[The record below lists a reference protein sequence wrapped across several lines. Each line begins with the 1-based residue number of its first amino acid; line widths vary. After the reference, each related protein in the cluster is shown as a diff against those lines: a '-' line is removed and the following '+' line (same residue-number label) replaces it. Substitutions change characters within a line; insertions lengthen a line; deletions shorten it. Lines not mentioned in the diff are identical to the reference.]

1 MDNMM
6 MHEGLPLVWVW
17 VVSFVSI
24 LIVMRALF
32 VQPVAQTITKTSGS
46 RQTRPG
52 FLKFITS
59 PWPQLVLRLVVVSL
73 FLLVIYAGI
82 VGTPIAERNFATVV
96 TWNLWWGG
104 LIILVF
110 FAGTFWCGVCPWDSL
125 AQWLVRRRLWRRG
138 SEDSSLNLPVPVWLH
153 NVWPAALL
161 FIGFTWLELGFGV
174 TTSPYATAMLALLM
188 VVLATI
194 SLALYEPKAFCRY
207 FCPIGRTLGVYS
219 QLSPVELRP
228 RDPNKCADCKTLECY
243 HGSDE
248 IEPCPTRLVMGR
260 FKQNTYCTSC
270 GNCVRSCPHQNVS
283 WHARPMGSEIAFQAR
298 PHFDEA
304 WFMLIL
310 LALTSFHGLTMMQ
323 FWDQFISQVAR
334 SLGDSG
340 SLLWSFSLV
349 MAVCMLIIIAWYALM
364 AWLTS
369 TIAVPGNEKK
379 LFSRLAFVAVP
390 LAFSYHLAHNLNH
403 LMRES
408 SGTSGVWTNPT
419 GFGAQP
425 FSMHEMHVR
434 HMNPMIPDAWIHGL
448 QAGLMLFGIY
458 FAVEILRSRMREF
471 YITGSVMPGRRLIPM
486 LVFAAGIITLNIWL
500 LMEPMEMRF

>member
-1 MDNMM
+1 MA
-6 MHEGLPLVWVW
+6 WVW
-17 VVSFVSI
+17 AVGI
-24 LIVMRALF
+24 IGIIIVIRALLIPPAAISTNKT
-32 VQPVAQTITKTSGS
+32 VSHRKSRSGLLTIVTN
-46 RQTRPG
+46 
-52 FLKFITS
+52 
-59 PWPQLVLRLVVVSL
+59 PWPQLLLRIVVASL

-82 VGTPIAERNFATVV
+82 AGTPVAERNFATVV

-138 SEDSSLNLPVPVWLH
+138 PEGSSLNLPVPIWLR

-174 TTSPYATAMLALLM
+174 TTRPYATAMLALLM

-228 RDPNKCADCKTLECY
+228 LNPDICADCKTLECY
-243 HGSDE
+243 HGSEE
-248 IEPCPTRLVMGR
+248 IDPCPTRLVMGR

-283 WHARPMGSEIAFQAR
+283 WHSRTMGSEIAYQAR

-310 LALTSFHGLTMMQ
+310 LALTSFHGLSMMS
-323 FWDQFISQVAR
+323 FWDQSMSQLAR
-334 SLGDSG
+334 NLGDSG
-340 SLLWSFSLV
+340 SLLRSFSL
-349 MAVCMLIIIAWYALM
+349 MMLVFMLTIVAWYVLM
-364 AWLTS
+364 TWLTS
-369 TIAVPGNEKK
+369 AMAASGNGKN
-379 LFSRLAFVAVP
+379 LFSRSAFVAVP

-403 LMRES
+403 LMRET
-408 SGTSGVWTNPT
+408 SGASGVWMNPT
-419 GFGAQP
+419 GLGTQP
-425 FSMHEMHVR
+425 LSMHELHMR

-458 FAVEILRSRMREF
+458 FAVEILRNRLREL
-471 YITGSVMPGRRLIPM
+471 YIDGSILPGRRLIPM
-486 LVFAAGIITLNIWL
+486 FGFTAGIIIFNFWL
-500 LMEPMEMRF
+500 LMQPMVMRFQVVY

>member
-1 MDNMM
+1 MDNVMT
-6 MHEGLPLVWVW
+6 HAGLPSIWVW
-17 VVSFVSI
+17 MVGIASFILVS
-24 LIVMRALF
+24 RALF
-32 VQPVAQTITKTSGS
+32 IQPAMQNTSKVTVRRRSRTKI
-46 RQTRPG
+46 
-52 FLKFITS
+52 LKVITS

-73 FLLVIYAGI
+73 FLMVIYAGI

-104 LIILVF
+104 LIVLVF
-110 FAGTFWCGVCPWDSL
+110 FAGTFWCGICPWDSL
-125 AQWLVRRRLWRRG
+125 AQWMVRRRLWRRG
-138 SEDSSLNLPVPVWLH
+138 PEASSLNLPVPPWLR

-161 FIGFTWLELGFGV
+161 FIGLTWLELGFGV
-174 TTSPYATAMLALLM
+174 TSSPYATAMMALFM
-188 VVLATI
+188 VVLATV

-228 RDPNKCADCKTLECY
+228 LNPDICADCKTLECY

-283 WHARPMGSEIAFQAR
+283 WHARSMGSEITHQSR
-298 PHFDEA
+298 PHLDEA

-310 LALTSFHGLTMMQ
+310 LALTSFHGLSMMQ
-323 FWDQFISQVAR
+323 FWDQSVSQLAR
-334 SLGDSG
+334 VLGDSG

-349 MAVCMLIIIAWYALM
+349 MLLFILVVVAWYGSMASLTAAL
-364 AWLTS
+364 ASL
-369 TIAVPGNEKK
+369 ANRRK
-379 LFSRLAFVAVP
+379 LFSRLAFVAAP

-403 LMRES
+403 LMREN
-408 SGTSGVWTNPT
+408 SGTSGVWLNPT
-419 GFGAQP
+419 GNNTQP
-425 FSMHEMHVR
+425 FSMHDMHAR

-458 FAVEILRSRMREF
+458 FAVEILRSRMSDF
-471 YITGSVMPGRRLIPM
+471 YITGSVLPGRRLIPM
-486 LVFAAGIITLNIWL
+486 LIFITGIIGFNFWL
-500 LMEPMEMRF
+500 LMEPMVMRF

>member
-1 MDNMM
+1 MDSMM
-6 MHEGLPLVWVW
+6 THGGLPSVWVW
-17 VVSFVSI
+17 MVGIVSI
-24 LIVMRALF
+24 FIVVRALF
-32 VQPVAQTITKTSGS
+32 VQPVAQTTAKKSGS

-82 VGTPIAERNFATVV
+82 VGTPISERNFATVV

-104 LIILVF
+104 LIILVL

-138 SEDSSLNLPVPVWLH
+138 SEGSSLNLPVPTWLR

-174 TTSPYATAMLALLM
+174 TTRPYATAMLALLM

-228 RDPNKCADCKTLECY
+228 LDPDKCADCKTLECF

-270 GNCVRSCPHQNVS
+270 GNCIRSCPHNNVS
-283 WHARPMGSEIAFQAR
+283 WHARSMGSEIVHQSR

-310 LALTSFHGLTMMQ
+310 LALTSFHGLSMMQ
-323 FWDQFISQVAR
+323 FWDQFMSQLAR

-369 TIAVPGNEKK
+369 TIAAPGSGKN
-379 LFSRLAFVAVP
+379 LFSRLSFVAVP

-403 LMRES
+403 LMREN
-408 SGTSGVWTNPT
+408 SGTSGIWANPT

-425 FSMHEMHVR
+425 FSMQEMHMR
-434 HMNPMIPDAWIHGL
+434 HMNPLIADTWIHGL

-458 FAVEILRSRMREF
+458 FAVEILRNRMSGF
-471 YITGSVMPGRRLIPM
+471 YINTSLIPGRHLIPM
-486 LVFAAGIITLNIWL
+486 LVFTAGIITFNFWL